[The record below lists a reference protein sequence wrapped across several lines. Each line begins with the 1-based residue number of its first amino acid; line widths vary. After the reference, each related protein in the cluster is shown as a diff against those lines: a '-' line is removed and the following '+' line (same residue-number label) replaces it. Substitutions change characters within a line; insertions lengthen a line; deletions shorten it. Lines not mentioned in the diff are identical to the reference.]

1 MDTQSKLN
9 LRKTFTW
16 GPGRHIN
23 ALHIFSLDRVS
34 IGIYFVTLRQAVLP
48 EFSFAKLI
56 FAQIFGHLSP

>member
-23 ALHIFSLDRVS
+23 ALHIFSLDCVS
-34 IGIYFVTLRQAVLP
+34 IGISFVSLRQAVLL
-48 EFSFAKLI
+48 EFSFAKLNC
-56 FAQIFGHLSP
+56 GHLPP